1 VTERGA
7 RIILGLLSAGLVTI
21 ALTTDLASL
30 SGGRFWGDGATY
42 HAMAWSLAEDLDLR
56 YEAKDVFRSR
66 REFSEGPQGIF
77 LKRSSGGLTVDTVR
91 GFPWFRRVPSTEP
104 RIYFAKP
111 FVYPALAAPF
121 VRVFGTRGL
130 LLTNAFALAVAL
142 LLGYGMLRLEG
153 TPGRA
158 LGASAALILGTVAPL
173 YLLWPAPE
181 ALGVGLAAAGLYA
194 WRRDWPWVA
203 AVAFGIAA
211 YSKPPNVL
219 LALPL
224 CLGPLLQNRESV
236 LRRLSEGTRRGVVV
250 LLVAASLYGVNWAA
264 TGEWNYQGGRERK
277 TFYGKFPF
285 ESYGVT
291 FGNSGIWMSTN
302 QLGPRVEGKD
312 EVATSQGSEPPRSRD
327 EIGASFARNLGYF
340 WIGRFGG
347 VVPYFLPVAA
357 AILLF
362 AFPGPRS
369 HVGWLSFAALAV
381 SQIAYIAQIPDNW
394 YGGSGTVGNRYFLNL
409 LPLAF
414 LLVPRGRE
422 AIVGVSGLVSLG
434 VFTGSLLIAP
444 IHHSLNPG
452 DHATRWPFRWFPA
465 ELTMLNDLSIF
476 GEPWRKKVPVGDPY
490 GDPRKPGSGDVT
502 AYFLYFPDNG
512 TFGREEFEGRTGF
525 WLRGGQRAEVFLRA
539 LEPVRRMT
547 FLASGGPVG
556 DELSLSLDG
565 REATIPLRAN
575 ETRNVVLE
583 PAPGFPYKDTFVH
596 ILRLH
601 SARGGSVTRRDGSEG
616 VVGSF
621 VSVSLEVERR
631 PPH

>member
-1 VTERGA
+1 MTERGA
-7 RIILGLLSAGLVTI
+7 RVILGLLSAGLVVI
-21 ALTTDLASL
+21 ALTTDLPNIC
-30 SGGRFWGDGATY
+30 GGRFWGDGATY
-42 HAMAWSLAEDLDLR
+42 HAMAWSLAEDLDIR
-56 YEAKDVFRSR
+56 YEARDVFRSR
-66 REFSEGPQGIF
+66 REFSEGPQGVF
-77 LKRSSGGLTVDTVR
+77 LKRSSGGFMVDAPR
-91 GFPWFRRVPSTEP
+91 GFPWLRRVPPKEP

-111 FVYPALAAPF
+111 FVYPLFAAPL
-121 VRVFGTRGL
+121 VRLFGTHGL
-130 LLTNAFALAVAL
+130 LLTNALALAVAL
-142 LLGYGMLRLEG
+142 MLGYGILRRDA

-203 AVAFGIAA
+203 AVVFGIAA

-224 CLGPLLQNRESV
+224 CLAPLLESREPV
-236 LRRLSEGTRRGVVV
+236 MRRIVEGTRRGFAV
-250 LLVAASLYGVNWAA
+250 LLVAAAFYGLNWGA

-277 TFYGKFPF
+277 TFYGRFPF

-302 QLGPRVEGKD
+302 QLGPRIEGKD
-312 EVATSQGSEPPRSRD
+312 EVATSQGAEPPRSR
-327 EIGASFARNLGYF
+327 EEYTASFMRNLGYF

-347 VVPYFLPVAA
+347 VVPYFLPVAVA
-357 AILLF
+357 ALLVV
-362 AFPGPRS
+362 FPGPRS
-369 HVGWLSFAALAV
+369 SAAWLALATLAV

-422 AIVGVSGLVSLG
+422 VIVAMSGLLSLIF
-434 VFTGSLLIAP
+434 FTGGLLMAP
-444 IHHSLNPG
+444 MHHSLNPG

-465 ELTMLNDLSIF
+465 ELTMLNDLGVF

-490 GDPRKPGSGDVT
+490 GDPRKPGSADPS
-502 AYFLYFPDNG
+502 AYFLYFPDDG
-512 TFGREEFEGRTGF
+512 TFGRDELEGRTGF
-525 WLRGGQRAEVFLRA
+525 WLRGGSQAEVFLRA
-539 LEPVRRMT
+539 LEPVRRVA
-547 FLASGGPVG
+547 FLVTGGPSG
-556 DELSLSLDG
+556 DEVTLSLDG
-565 REATIPLRAN
+565 REARMRLRAH

-583 PAPGFPYKDTFVH
+583 PGRGFPYKDSFVH
-596 ILRLH
+596 VLRLR
-601 SARGGSVTRRDGSEG
+601 SGQGGMARHGESERW
-616 VVGSF
+616 VGSF
-621 VSVSLEVERR
+621 VSASLEVEKRR
-631 PPH
+631 PH